1 MYIYTE
7 RELQIQRYI
16 CIPMFIE
23 MLLRLVKKCKQSKC
37 SMMDEWIKKMCY
49 IHTMKYYAN
58 LTLKEILSH
67 HNMDETQGC

>member
-1 MYIYTE
+1 
-7 RELQIQRYI
+7 
-16 CIPMFIE
+16 
-23 MLLRLVKKCKQSKC
+23 
-37 SMMDEWIKKMCY
+37 MDEWIKKMCY